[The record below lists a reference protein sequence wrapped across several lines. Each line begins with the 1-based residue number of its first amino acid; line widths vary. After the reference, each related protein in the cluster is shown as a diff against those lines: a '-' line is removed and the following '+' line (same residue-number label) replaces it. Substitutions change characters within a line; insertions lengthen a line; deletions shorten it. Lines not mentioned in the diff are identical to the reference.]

1 MKDYKKHLI
10 VLGILTLLTLIVF
23 SPYLLDIKPF
33 LFSADQ
39 QLQYSYFYEE
49 WKRLL
54 INFIETKTFPF
65 YSFNTYLG
73 NNFYASKFYYVT
85 GDIFM
90 PFIMLFKDV
99 DFALMWLTVILV
111 ILSGYNFS
119 LFLRAFGLKRENAI
133 IVGSIIYAFSGIAS
147 IYIGQYMF
155 HRFYCFLPL
164 AFMGIENYLRK
175 GKLTFFAI
183 SITILALQNYYFL
196 FPTSLMMVLYYFFTN
211 YYHGRPFKVLKILKS
226 AVPLI
231 IAYLIGILL
240 AGILFV
246 PGILYI
252 LQNERIGSF
261 SFTFFYN
268 IRVYLG
274 FLFHYISA
282 PITLFSRYGYLFYVD
297 YDGHLAWYSIYT
309 GAITAPII
317 FSLINKE
324 IKNHKDKA
332 IKLFYLTVVICTLTP
347 FISSIFHGFS
357 GSSMRWM
364 FLVTFINALIVSI
377 YLTHFEMKASEILK
391 GSLNYLIVF
400 IISFIFLFLF
410 KIVDN
415 HKEHIIVLIVSF
427 LIFCMYIYLIK
438 TGKYKFVYICTVI
451 EVCIMMPTCLGVL
464 NSTNYRYNPT
474 LDKEII
480 SYYNYIDE
488 DVFYRMYVNPEELLP
503 SSALN
508 LNQAIKMN
516 FHTTTTYDTT
526 VEPQLKKFNELNG
539 FNWHII
545 NVNDMEA
552 LRMLGVKYY
561 IVSDESMLPKGYE
574 WTYYNNI
581 NHLMMFK
588 LENYRPI
595 GFTYSKFKKDLNLEY
610 NIEDTI
616 VSHDLD
622 WNNELLVEEDLYELV
637 QDIKPSESINFE
649 LLEFYNDNHLYGH
662 IKNDVKQVL
671 YFSIPYT
678 KGWRV
683 YDNEVMVDT
692 YKVQGGFIGILLEP
706 GDHYIT
712 LQFSP
717 PGFKYGAYSTII
729 GALGVIVLFVLD
741 LKTKERSVEID

>member
-1 MKDYKKHLI
+1 MKNYKKHLI

-33 LFSADQ
+33 LFGADQ

-73 NNFYASKFYYVT
+73 NNFYASKLYYVT

-99 DFALMWLTVILV
+99 EIALMWVTLILV
-111 ILSGYNFS
+111 ILSGFNFS
-119 LFLRAFGLKRENAI
+119 LFLRTFGLKREKAI

-164 AFMGIENYLRK
+164 AFMGIENYLIK

-226 AVPLI
+226 SIPLI

-252 LQNERIGSF
+252 LQNERVGSS
-261 SFTFFYN
+261 SFTLFYN

-282 PITLFSRYGYLFYVD
+282 PITLFSRYGYLFYAD
-297 YDGHLAWYSIYT
+297 TNGHLSWYSIYT

-332 IKLFYLTVVICTLTP
+332 IKIFYLTVVICTLTP

-377 YLTHFEMKASEILK
+377 YLENFEKKANEILK
-391 GSLNYLIVF
+391 GSLNYLMVF

-415 HKEHIIVLIVSF
+415 HREHIIVLIVSF
-427 LIFCMYIYLIK
+427 IIFCMYIYLIK
-438 TGKYKFVYICTVI
+438 TKKYKYVYICTVI
-451 EVCIMMPTCLGVL
+451 EVCIMMPLCLVVL
-464 NSTNYRYNPT
+464 SSTSYKYNPT
-474 LDKEII
+474 LDKETI
-480 SYYNYIDE
+480 SYYNYID
-488 DVFYRMYVNPEELLP
+488 DDIFYRMYVNPKELLP
-503 SSALN
+503 TSDMN
-508 LNQAIKMN
+508 LNQSIKMN
-516 FHTTTTYDTT
+516 FYTTTTYDSTM
-526 VEPQLKKFNELNG
+526 EPQLKKFNELNG

-637 QDIKPSESINFE
+637 QDIEPSGSIDFE

-683 YDNEVMVDT
+683 YDNEIMVDT

>member
-175 GKLTFFAI
+175 RKLTFFAI

-196 FPTSLMMVLYYFFTN
+196 FPTSLMMVIYYFFTN

-332 IKLFYLTVVICTLTP
+332 IKIFYLTVVICTLTP

-377 YLTHFEMKASEILK
+377 YLTHFEMKANEILK

-451 EVCIMMPTCLGVL
+451 ELCIMMPTCLGVL

-488 DVFYRMYVNPEELLP
+488 DIFYRMYVNPEELLP

>member
-1 MKDYKKHLI
+1 MKNYKKHLI

-111 ILSGYNFS
+111 ILSGFNFS
-119 LFLRAFGLKRENAI
+119 LFLRTFGLKREKAI

-226 AVPLI
+226 SIPLI

-252 LQNERIGSF
+252 LQNERIGSS
-261 SFTFFYN
+261 SFILFYN

-415 HKEHIIVLIVSF
+415 HREHIIVLIVSF

-438 TGKYKFVYICTVI
+438 TGKYKYVYICTVI

-610 NIEDTI
+610 NIEGTI

-637 QDIKPSESINFE
+637 QNIEPSGSIDFE

-683 YDNEVMVDT
+683 YDNEIMVDT